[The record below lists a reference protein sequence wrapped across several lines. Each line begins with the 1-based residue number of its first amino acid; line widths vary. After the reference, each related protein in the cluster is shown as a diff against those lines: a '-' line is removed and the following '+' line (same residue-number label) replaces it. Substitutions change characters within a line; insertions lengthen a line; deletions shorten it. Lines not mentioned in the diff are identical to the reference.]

1 MNTNPRTNLLAEPLD
16 PSKWESAMQAFLAEK
31 YRRTGSMR
39 TAQSY
44 SRILSAFFGQL
55 RKTPDQVITSETMAF
70 CFGRGVS
77 GKEPAALTVGSR
89 IAAIS
94 SFYRFLIRM
103 DLLTSNPCE
112 RLERPKHT
120 PSPARGLSGE
130 DVKRL
135 LAVIPDDMGGRRDR
149 AIILTLV
156 LTGRRRSEVLNLK
169 VGDIEWEGERA
180 YYSYRGKGGKQ
191 GRRELPRPAFDAIRR
206 TLTDLGKPWRPWHR
220 TSRSGRLP
228 LGPKVCPSLWLTL
241 VSSGIW
247 RRRDY
252 QRVASTCSAIQR
264 RSSGATPETASRRFL
279 SSSTTRRSPQRQSI
293 FDAWKS
299 PKTPAGPGSQKR
311 LVSKAKVLKRL
322 PLTV

>member
-1 MNTNPRTNLLAEPLD
+1 
-16 PSKWESAMQAFLAEK
+16 MQAFLAEK

-39 TAQSY
+39 TVQSY
-44 SRILSAFFGQL
+44 SRILTAFYGGL

-103 DLLTSNPCE
+103 DLLASNPCE

-120 PSPARGLSGE
+120 PSPARGLSAE
-130 DVKRL
+130 DLKRL
-135 LAVIPDDMGGRRDR
+135 LAVIPEDIGGRRDR

-169 VGDIEWEGERA
+169 AKDIEWDDERV
-180 YYSYRGKGGKQ
+180 YYSYKGKGGKQ

-206 TLTDLGKPWRPWHR
+206 TLADCGKNLETMTPEE
-220 TSRSGRLP
+220 
-228 LGPKVCPSLWLTL
+228 SLWQAGAKPEGVSQPVAYARFKRYLAKAGL
-241 VSSGIW
+241 PSSGFHVL
-247 RRRDY
+247 RHSAAKLRRDAGDSVESVSQFLDHSSLAVTSVY
-252 QRVASTCSAIQR
+252 LRRLEVAEDASWGRVAEAI
-264 RSSGATPETASRRFL
+264 G
-279 SSSTTRRSPQRQSI
+279 
-293 FDAWKS
+293 
-299 PKTPAGPGSQKR
+299 
-311 LVSKAKVLKRL
+311 V
-322 PLTV
+322 